1 MTDVGSALRRHDV
14 ELAWWAF
21 VALNLAG
28 ILWFGEWATVPFHFI
43 WISLALV
50 YGWRAWSL
58 RATAVVL
65 GVVIVTTGGALW
77 VAVLGQKQA
86 ADELTEIPLMSAVFL
101 AMVWFVRRARA
112 AQQETALVSERNL
125 MLLRREQRFL
135 QDASHLLRTP
145 LTVALGYTEVLQRG
159 STDPGTVADLQVVVD
174 ELHRLRRITDRLLT
188 LARTEQVDF
197 LRLEEIS
204 ARELVEQVHR
214 RWSATP
220 TPARLGRVEDGTVRV
235 DRDRLT
241 EALDELVANAAT
253 HAGTPTELSTW
264 HTDDGV
270 QVFSVADEGP
280 GIPEEDADTIFDRWA
295 QARSNGH
302 HRGAGLG
309 LAIVKA
315 VAEAHH
321 GDVTV
326 SSGPTGSRFELRLP
340 ATTAHRLVG
349 SGILTGR
356 SKP

>member
-1 MTDVGSALRRHDV
+1 MTDTGPVPRRHNV

-28 ILWFGEWATVPFHFI
+28 ILWVREWATVPFHFI

-77 VAVLGQKQA
+77 VAVLAQDQA

-125 MLLRREQRFL
+125 LLLHREQRFL
-135 QDASHLLRTP
+135 QDASHMLRTP

-159 STDPGTVADLQVVVD
+159 STDAATVADLQVVVD

-197 LRLEEIS
+197 LRLEATS
-204 ARELVEQVHR
+204 ARDLVEQVHR
-214 RWSATP
+214 RWAVTA

-241 EALDELVANAAT
+241 EALDELVANAAI
-253 HAGTPTELSTW
+253 HAATATELSTW
-264 HTDDGV
+264 HTDGV
-270 QVFSVADEGP
+270 QVFSVTDEGP
-280 GIPEEDADTIFDRWA
+280 GIPDEDTATIFDRWT
-295 QARSNGH
+295 QAGSGGH

-340 ATTAHRLVG
+340 AAPAQPLVG
-349 SGILTGR
+349 SGMLTGR
-356 SKP
+356 SKS

>member
-1 MTDVGSALRRHDV
+1 MTDVGTALRRHDV

-28 ILWFGEWATVPFHFI
+28 ILWVGEWATVPFHFI

-125 MLLRREQRFL
+125 LLLHREQRFL
-135 QDASHLLRTP
+135 QDASHMLRTP

-197 LRLEEIS
+197 VRLEETS

-214 RWSATP
+214 RWAATP

-235 DRDRLT
+235 DPDRLT
-241 EALDELVANAAT
+241 EALDELVANAAA
-253 HAGTPTELSTW
+253 HAGTATELSTW
-264 HTDDGV
+264 HQDGV

-280 GIPEEDADTIFDRWA
+280 GIPEEDTDTLFDRWT
-295 QARSNGH
+295 QGRSDGH

-326 SSGPTGSRFELRLP
+326 ASGPAGSRFELRLP
-340 ATTAHRLVG
+340 AAPAQRFVG
-349 SGILTGR
+349 SGMLTGR
-356 SKP
+356 SKS